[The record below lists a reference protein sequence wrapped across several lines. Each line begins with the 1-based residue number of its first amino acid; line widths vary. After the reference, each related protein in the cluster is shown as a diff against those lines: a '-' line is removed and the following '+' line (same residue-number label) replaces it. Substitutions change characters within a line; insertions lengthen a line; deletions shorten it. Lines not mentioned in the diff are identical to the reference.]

1 MSGSTSGSEDD
12 PSEGSEEEDIDAEL
26 ERLYGRVDN
35 RAQPVQPAQSS
46 GLAGMRGVVEVEG
59 KAVKARRLGQGHHL
73 AKQKAIPI
81 FFANRLMRNK
91 NPDLFQIDNEV
102 LVCHLD
108 LIGDDDHAKG
118 ALTDFIKVIYRI
130 GDDYYGF
137 VAEY

>member
-1 MSGSTSGSEDD
+1 MSGSSGRNED
-12 PSEGSEEEDIDAEL
+12 SSEEFEDEDIDAEL

-35 RAQPVQPAQSS
+35 RAQPMQPAQSS
-46 GLAGMRGVVEVEG
+46 GLAGMLGVVEVES
-59 KAVKARRLGQGHHL
+59 KAVKARRLDPGHHL

-108 LIGDDDHAKG
+108 LIGDDDQAKG
-118 ALTDFIKVIYRI
+118 ALTNFIKVI
-130 GDDYYGF
+130 
-137 VAEY
+137 